1 MGPRLT
7 PINIIVAMDSR
18 GGIGKNGKLPW
29 KLPKDMAYFHKL
41 TTTTVDPKKINAVL
55 MGRKNWESI
64 PSKFRPLKGRI
75 NVVLSR
81 KLQDVAEENV
91 IVARSYE
98 DALEKLDKMGDK
110 LEIIWNIGGH
120 DVYKLG
126 LESPRL
132 EKLFITFVEGDFGA
146 DVFFPSLDFAKFRKE
161 EENPPLE
168 VENGIS
174 YRFER
179 FIRVKS

>member
-81 KLQDVAEENV
+81 KVEL
-91 IVARSYE
+91 
-98 DALEKLDKMGDK
+98 
-110 LEIIWNIGGH
+110 
-120 DVYKLG
+120 
-126 LESPRL
+126 
-132 EKLFITFVEGDFGA
+132 LFFYFGS
-146 DVFFPSLDFAKFRKE
+146 FSLTCLMVSF
-161 EENPPLE
+161 LCTY
-168 VENGIS
+168 S
-174 YRFER
+174 
-179 FIRVKS
+179 VKHRIQI